1 MDTSKATEALVVGR
15 YSKNVSTRLDALD
28 AVAPLIYNKRNTDI
42 KDDQK
47 SISSPEELE
56 PEYFSDRAEIERRGQ
71 QLAFDYTLTQKSSQ
85 SERQAR
91 HLLEIAR
98 HNDEIVFYSENP
110 GLEGYH
116 GQIHPRFSGDH
127 FLTNL
132 DLIDRT
138 VLFKVA
144 QRMPK
149 GAHLHVHFNS
159 TLLPNALL
167 DIAEK
172 MEQMY
177 ISSDKPL
184 TSVENLNTCEVQF
197 LMKAPE
203 VVKGDRE
210 KMGITSVKSSRSPTP
225 EPEECDLFH
234 EGYHQVVAG
243 QRLSWMKYRTFREQW
258 DKVYGAKRGLVHINE
273 NDSTDAH
280 LLRLLTVSTYDL
292 TWKEWLVSKLVF
304 DDQEVHNSGQTS
316 EGAWEKFNGRT
327 RMMKGL
333 FNYETAFTQY
343 TTECLKEFDEDG
355 IQYAEIRPNFMTT
368 NQIWTDD
375 GTRQLDNKQTMQKIV
390 DQFQKYK
397 SDNKNSKICGLKV
410 IYCTP
415 RSFAA
420 DKVQAA
426 LDECLKFVVEDG
438 FKDYIAGFD
447 LVGEE
452 AQGKPLKAFIPQFQ
466 DFKRKCQQ
474 LGVTIPFL
482 FHCGETLELGGD
494 TDGNLVDALLLD
506 SKRIGHGFALARKP
520 YLISEFKKRNICLEV
535 CPISN
540 QVLGLTPRMNGHAIY
555 DLLAND
561 VHCTVNSDNGTLF
574 KSTLSHDF
582 YEVMAGSKAMNL
594 HGWRQLVE
602 WSIDHASLTPQELA
616 RLRSVWEP
624 LWNDFIEQIN
634 KSLEGIRAIEQP
646 AKREERPEVLQRFA
660 SQVKSWEARAT
671 DIQDSWSSA
680 FKR

>member
-203 VVKGDRE
+203 VVKGDR
-210 KMGITSVKSSRSPTP
+210 
-225 EPEECDLFH
+225 
-234 EGYHQVVAG
+234 
-243 QRLSWMKYRTFREQW
+243 
-258 DKVYGAKRGLVHINE
+258 LVHINE

-634 KSLEGIRAIEQP
+634 KSLEGIQAIEQP